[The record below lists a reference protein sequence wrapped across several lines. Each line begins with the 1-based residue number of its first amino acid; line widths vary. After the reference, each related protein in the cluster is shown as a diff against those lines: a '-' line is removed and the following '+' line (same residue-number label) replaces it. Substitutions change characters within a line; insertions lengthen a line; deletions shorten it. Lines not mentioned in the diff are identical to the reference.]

1 MLAVT
6 AGSEQ
11 ITRAMKALEG
21 AFLIGIEGVT
31 ETWLVRHA
39 DCYQD
44 ITDTADPPLSALGHE
59 QAARLA
65 ERVRRVRLAAIYSS
79 PYRRALET
87 ARAISDDIRI
97 DERLVEMDLVVNEDG
112 SLDLREPPTD
122 VVDRMRAAVEEI
134 GERHPGEHIVV
145 VSHGAAI
152 IAYLTDVL
160 QLEPGRLR
168 TLPYY
173 PTISVARALG
183 DRRLAAALGHPA
195 HLQRA
200 KRAGRTPEPNSAT
213 SCTI

>member
-11 ITRAMKALEG
+11 ITRAMKALEA

-44 ITDTADPPLSALGHE
+44 ITDTADPPLSALGRE

-65 ERVRRVRLAAIYSS
+65 ERVRRARPAATYSS
-79 PYRRALET
+79 PYRRAIET
-87 ARAISDDIRI
+87 ARAISDDVRV

-122 VVDRMRAAVEEI
+122 VVDRMRAAIDEI
-134 GERHPGEHIVV
+134 GERHPGERVVV

-168 TLPYY
+168 MLPYY
-173 PTISVARALG
+173 TSISVVRALG
-183 DRRLAAALGHPA
+183 DRRMVGALCDVA
-195 HLQRA
+195 HL
-200 KRAGRTPEPNSAT
+200 E
-213 SCTI
+213 